1 MRHNLRNEAARASA
15 CSFHVTAR
23 FVAGDTAVLV
33 AARDCEAACFRRAKS
48 SKPWLNPGLAQAP
61 ACTVPRSRRSFLK
74 SCSVTAAAGPAGAA
88 VVCERQLAAAA
99 RTGEAP
105 GPNDRP
111 AIALIGSGA
120 GSEPRKRGQLGRLVA
135 VCDVDAKA
143 APWRRRSSRRG
154 PAAPKIIP
162 ISGNCSSA
170 PISRARPL
178 HHGSLAPARE
188 PRRRAREEGHL
199 SENRSRS
206 PSRRPG
212 VAIPSKRA
220 ASCCRPARSR
230 QLARF
235 GSVRTR
241 AQRRIGKLTTADFWL
256 RRAGARPLSESGP
269 EGLNWDYWP
278 GQAPPSIVQQRCHG
292 NFASG
297 MFTRRP

>member
-1 MRHNLRNEAARASA
+1 MQFPRHRALRRRRHRGISGSA
-15 CSFHVTAR
+15 
-23 FVAGDTAVLV
+23 
-33 AARDCEAACFRRAKS
+33 
-48 SKPWLNPGLAQAP
+48 GL
-61 ACTVPRSRRSFLK
+61 RSRVFPSRQILETVVESRPRPGSRMHSSTFPPFVSKKLQRHRGRGTG
-74 SCSVTAAAGPAGAA
+74 CYA

-111 AIALIGSGA
+111 AIALIGWAA

-241 AQRRIGKLTTADFWL
+241 AQRRIGKLTTADVWL
-256 RRAGARPLSESGP
+256 RRAARGPLSESGP

-278 GQAPPSIVQQRCHG
+278 GQAPPSIVQQRCLG